1 MTTLKRILAATDF
14 SAQARHAA
22 ERAALLSRATTA
34 SMDLLHVA
42 NFAPLEKL
50 RQLLTQ
56 TNSDLPER
64 MLEVSRERLRDL
76 AALLAER
83 YNVEAGVHVFTGSV
97 LAAIRREADAE
108 GPSLVVCGATG
119 DSVIRHLLLG
129 STAERLL
136 SRAIC
141 PVLVVKQVPRS
152 DYRKLLVAVD
162 LSPSSV
168 RAIRHAQAIAPQ
180 ADLVILHVFEVPF
193 EGHMRYAGVKEETID
208 RYRKVAGQ
216 EAMEKLRA
224 LSEETGLAA
233 RAVPSKLLHGNPV
246 VRILEQEQEE
256 DCDLIVMGKDGQ
268 SGLEELLLGSVTKRV
283 LAESQ
288 SDVLVSV

>member
-14 SAQARHAA
+14 SAPARHAA
-22 ERAALLSRATTA
+22 ERAALLSRATGA
-34 SMDLLHVA
+34 SLDLLHVA
-42 NFAPLEKL
+42 NLAPLERL
-50 RQLLTQ
+50 RQLLTP
-56 TNSDLPER
+56 TSGDLPER
-64 MLEVSRERLRDL
+64 MLEVSRQRLRGL

-83 YNVEAGVHVFTGSV
+83 YRVEAGVQVFTGSV
-97 LAAIRREADAE
+97 VAAIGREADA
-108 GPSLVVCGATG
+108 GAPSLVVCGATG
-119 DSVIRHLLLG
+119 ESVIRHLLLG

-141 PVLVVKQVPRS
+141 PVLVAKQVPRS
-152 DYRKLLVAVD
+152 EYRRLLVAVD

-193 EGHMRYAGVKEETID
+193 EGHMRYAGVKDETID
-208 RYRKVAGQ
+208 HYRDIARR

-233 RAVPSKLLHGNPV
+233 RAVPLILLHGNPV
-246 VRILEQEQEE
+246 LRILEQEQEQ

-268 SGLEELLLGSVTKRV
+268 GGLEELLLGSVTKRV

-288 SDVLVSV
+288 SDVLVST

>member
-56 TNSDLPER
+56 TNGDLPER

-83 YNVEAGVHVFTGSV
+83 YRVDAGVHVFTGSV
-97 LAAIRREADAE
+97 VAAIRREADAE
-108 GPSLVVCGATG
+108 GHSLVVCGAIG

-168 RAIRHAQAIAPQ
+168 RAIRNAQAIAPQ
-180 ADLVILHVFEVPF
+180 AELVILHVFEVPF

-224 LSEETGLAA
+224 LSEEAGLAA
-233 RAVPSKLLHGNPV
+233 RAVPLKLLHGNPV
-246 VRILEQEQEE
+246 LRILEQEQEQ

-268 SGLEELLLGSVTKRV
+268 GGLEELLLGSVTKRV

-288 SDVLVSV
+288 NDVLVST